1 MRKRRR
7 PNFCLLSILLF
18 LASSLPAQ
26 ERPAGP
32 SPGATTPPPAP
43 ARARTGEP
51 KHTFWDRRNA
61 WLFAGVGAARALDYA
76 SSQHFRAKG
85 VNERLLTNR
94 IVDNKPLFAGAE
106 AAATFASIGVAYLFH
121 RSGHH
126 KIERWISIVHIG
138 VGVGGSV
145 RNFLLQPDPPAAA
158 SR

>member
-7 PNFCLLSILLF
+7 PYFCLLSILLF

-26 ERPAGP
+26 ERPAAP
-32 SPGATTPPPAP
+32 SPPPAQ
-43 ARARTGEP
+43 ARARPEGP

-85 VNERLLTNR
+85 VNERLLINS
-94 IVDNKPLFAGAE
+94 IVDNKPLLAGIE

-126 KIERWISIVHIG
+126 KIERWVSIVHIG

-145 RNFLLQPDPPAAA
+145 RNFLLQPDSPAVA

>member
-7 PNFCLLSILLF
+7 PYFCLLSILLF

-26 ERPAGP
+26 ERPAALTPTGVTRP
-32 SPGATTPPPAP
+32 ATQAPP
-43 ARARTGEP
+43 RTEGP

-76 SSQHFRAKG
+76 SSQDFRAKG
-85 VNERLLTNR
+85 VNERLLSNR
-94 IVDNKPLFAGAE
+94 IVDNKPLFVGIEVAG
-106 AAATFASIGVAYLFH
+106 TFASIGVAYLFH

-145 RNFLLQPDPPAAA
+145 RNFLLQPDPPAVA

>member
-7 PNFCLLSILLF
+7 PYFCLLSILLF
-18 LASSLPAQ
+18 LASPLPAQ
-26 ERPAGP
+26 ERPAALK
-32 SPGATTPPPAP
+32 SRGATPPATQAP
-43 ARARTGEP
+43 SRTQGP
-51 KHTFWDRRNA
+51 KHTFWDRRNR

-85 VNERLLTNR
+85 VDERFLTNG
-94 IVDNKPLFAGAE
+94 IADNKPLFAGIE
-106 AAATFASIGVAYLFH
+106 AAGTFASIGVAYLFH
-121 RSGHH
+121 RRGHH

-145 RNFLLQPDPPAAA
+145 RNYVLQPEPPAVA